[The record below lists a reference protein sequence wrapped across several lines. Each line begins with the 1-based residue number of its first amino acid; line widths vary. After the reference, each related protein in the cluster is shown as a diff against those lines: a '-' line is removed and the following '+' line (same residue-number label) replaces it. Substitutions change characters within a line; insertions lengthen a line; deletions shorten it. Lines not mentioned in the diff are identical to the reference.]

1 MNDGKTQVKYVAL
14 TLLVGLVVAVAG
26 CSGRFAPTLPSPEG
40 DINQPQ
46 NRFAVVIDQ
55 QFVLDARQS
64 DFEVYDRET
73 EADPWVL
80 RPIWKFE
87 PPSQQQISQA
97 NVCLVLDV
105 SGSMSGQRLIDM
117 KAAAHLFVSLMR
129 PADMTAIVR
138 FSSSASLVQGFTS
151 DQSVLDTAIDG
162 LSAGGGT
169 DMHAGIQ
176 LGIDEILTLT
186 RAGVRAVVAF
196 SDGATSGSR
205 EETIAKATAAGIP
218 VYTIGFAM
226 QPGSVAWNEM
236 EAVALGTGGQFWDP
250 ATEQELR
257 DAFQQISQI
266 VQAAYTIGWITT
278 IESGNSGEVKFVYL
292 GTTPPTEIIMN
303 FIVP

>member
-1 MNDGKTQVKYVAL
+1 MYDSKATLKCLAVG
-14 TLLVGLVVAVAG
+14 LLVVAALAVAG
-26 CSGRFAPTLPSPEG
+26 CAGGFAPTLPSPEG
-40 DINQPQ
+40 EINQPE
-46 NRFAVVIDQ
+46 NSFAVVIGQ
-55 QFVLDARQS
+55 QAVVDAQQS

-73 EADPWVL
+73 DSDPWV
-80 RPIWKFE
+80 RRQIWKFE

-105 SGSMSGQRLIDM
+105 SGSMRGQRLIDM
-117 KAAAHLFVSLMR
+117 KAAAHLYVSLMR
-129 PADMTAIVR
+129 PADMTAIVS

-292 GTTPPTEIIMN
+292 GTTPPTEFTMN
-303 FIVP
+303 FTVP